1 MKKILIYAALF
12 IFTASGC
19 KKTERI
25 SYSGVFRLDKQTI
38 SGGGNDTVL
47 VRKQMKI
54 YTGHNYM
61 YAGMTPDTSVS
72 FGVGS
77 YELDSGNRII
87 EHNIYSNR
95 ALDSTQIF
103 VVKVSKTP
111 KGRTQVVPDFG
122 TNKSVSYTST
132 EDYTKIPTTSA
143 SALDGVWELDKAFL
157 VKGKDTIRR
166 HETRFKAYWGGH
178 FMFIRHY
185 PVNAVGTEY
194 KNGFGYGSFSL
205 KNDMLSEETEMSNHA
220 ALLNRKL
227 TIKVTFNGTD
237 EYTQVIND
245 PETNEQTTE
254 IYDRLR

>member
-1 MKKILIYAALF
+1 MKKILICAALF
-12 IFTASGC
+12 TFTVSGC

-38 SGGGNDTVL
+38 SGGTNDTVL
-47 VRKQMKI
+47 IRKQMKI
-54 YTGHNYM
+54 YTLHNYM
-61 YAGMTPDTSVS
+61 YAGMAPDSSVS

-77 YELDSGNRII
+77 YELDSGNRID
-87 EHNIYSNR
+87 EHNIYNNR

-122 TNKSVSYTST
+122 RSQSASYTST
-132 EDYTKIPTTSA
+132 EDYTKIPTTDA
-143 SALDGVWELDKAFL
+143 SALDGVWELDKVFW
-157 VKGKDTIRR
+157 VKGKDTLRQ
-166 HETRFKAYWGGH
+166 HETKFKAFWGGH
-178 FMFIRHY
+178 FMFIHHY

-194 KNGFGYGSFSL
+194 KNGFGYGTFSL
-205 KNDMLSEETEMSNHA
+205 KNGTLSEENEMSNHA

-237 EYTQVIND
+237 KYTQVIND
-245 PETNEQTTE
+245 PKTNVETTE
-254 IYDRLR
+254 IYNRLR